1 MTIFEAIILGIIQG
15 LTEFLPVSS
24 SGHLVI
30 FPFLL
35 RWEIPPSE
43 AFIFDVLV
51 QVATLIAVIAFF
63 WDDLIAIV
71 IAVGRG
77 LITKKPLYSTQARLG
92 WYIIIATVPA
102 SIIGLLFKDPI
113 ESAFNNPLV
122 TAFFLLGTAALLV
135 LAEKFGKRN
144 RDLNNMDWLD
154 AIWIGISQILALF
167 PGMSRSGATITGG
180 MTRNLDRPSA
190 ARFSFLMSIPVMLA
204 AGLIAS
210 MDLIAMPDFTARLP
224 VYIPGFIAAAVTGYL
239 AIRWLIRFLTHY
251 PLYIF
256 SIYCVFLALLTITVY
271 FVR

>member
-1 MTIFEAIILGIIQG
+1 MTIFESIFLGIIQG

-35 RWEIPPSE
+35 RWDVPSSDV
-43 AFIFDVLV
+43 FIFDVLV
-51 QVATLIAVIAFF
+51 QVATLIAVIAYL
-63 WDDLIAIV
+63 WGDLIAIF
-71 IAVGRG
+71 IAFWRG
-77 LITKKPLYSTQARLG
+77 LMTKNPLLTPEARLG
-92 WYIIIATVPA
+92 WYIIIATIPA
-102 SIIGLLFKDPI
+102 SILGLIFKDPI

-135 LAEKFGKRN
+135 VAEKIGKRN
-144 RDLNNMDWLD
+144 RNLNKMDWID

-210 MDLIAMPDFTARLP
+210 LDLIAIPDFATRLP
-224 VYIPGFIAAAVTGYL
+224 VYIPGFIAAAATGYL
-239 AIRWLIRFLTHY
+239 SIRWLLRFLTYY

-256 SIYCVFLALLTITVY
+256 SLYCVTLALLTFMVY

>member
-1 MTIFEAIILGIIQG
+1 MTIFESIFLGIIQG

-35 RWEIPPSE
+35 RWEVPPSD

-63 WDDLIAIV
+63 WEDLLAI
-71 IAVGRG
+71 ILAFWRG
-77 LITKKPLYSTQARLG
+77 LITKKPLHTPEARLG

-102 SIIGLLFKDPI
+102 SIIGLILKDPI

-122 TAFFLLGTAALLV
+122 TAFFLLGTSAILV
-135 LAEKFGKRN
+135 LAEKIGNRN
-144 RDLNNMDWLD
+144 RDLHNMDWID
-154 AIWIGISQILALF
+154 AIWVGISQILALF

-180 MTRNLDRPSA
+180 MIRNLDRPSA

-210 MDLIAMPDFTARLP
+210 LDLIAIPDFATLLP

-239 AIRWLIRFLTHY
+239 SIRWLLRFLTHY

-256 SIYCVFLALLTITVY
+256 SLYCVFLALLTILVY
-271 FVR
+271 FAR